1 MSIPESIGRNIVF
14 MREKIGVTQEWLSLE
29 TEIAGSY
36 LREIEHGRANPTI
49 DVLARIAR
57 ALQIPLDLLVT
68 EGLDEN
74 YDRYFSDKQFDRTIC
89 TEEEVLFLHYLFTN
103 KLCEHCQTTVEEER
117 QRFKA
122 MHQKGDISLLSN
134 YMGRR

>member
-1 MSIPESIGRNIVF
+1 MSIPQEIGRNIVF
-14 MREKIGVTQEWLSLE
+14 MRGKIGVTQEWLSLE

-49 DVLARIAR
+49 DVLGRIAQ

-68 EGLDEN
+68 EGLEQN
-74 YDRYFSDKQFDRTIC
+74 YDRYFPDQEFNRVLF
-89 TEEEVLFLHYLFTN
+89 TEVEVLFLHYIL
-103 KLCEHCQTTVEEER
+103 KQRLCSDCQSMVETER
-117 QRFKA
+117 QRFKKT
-122 MHQKGDISLLSN
+122 HQANDISLLSQ